1 MKKYNNKYEEET
13 AKEVL
18 MYMVIIFCV
27 IIVID
32 YVTM

>member
-1 MKKYNNKYEEET
+1 MNKYNNKYEEET
-13 AKEVL
+13 ANKVL
-18 MYMVIIFCV
+18 IAMIVVFCV

>member
-1 MKKYNNKYEEET
+1 MRKYNNKTEENT

-18 MYMVIIFCV
+18 IAMIVVFCI
-27 IIVID
+27 IIVMD